1 MVTSRTEEGDVEHEG
16 AGVGIAIR
24 EFDQGLGDLVE
35 NVRVPLGEVGVL
47 DVDFDEVGEPSK
59 QPSEERHDLADH
71 VRVAELQDHLELAQC
86 QGEACLLLVLGPF
99 AQLSERRLLGA
110 AVVFVNEVEEVETLE
125 VANPGMPDG
134 QLLTLGERGRRP
146 ARNRRLHAIFELA
159 ADRINVHG
167 ELRERTLQVLGKVVA
182 VGGDEALE
190 PRADDSLDSVFEQ
203 LAIAG
208 GLDLDEVLE
217 LAGGDGIMEQR
228 LGVCSE
234 LQHVSSGVGGLLVA
248 DEHLKSVL
256 SAEPKLLLEGG
267 QDGVLILLVLRVL
280 LDLKVL
286 LVLKGVELKRSLHRW
301 GPGRGQL
308 RNDEKETAGV
318 QLVGVRGDG
327 GNGGARGA
335 EEVLEHARHDVVVVS
350 LGLGED
356 MTRLIDG
363 DHPLVAE
370 EGDPLGRAGRLQ
382 LEGGGERML
391 RRQDEGVAC
400 KGRGDRLAELLG
412 RVGGPQPWPR
422 RVVAEVG
429 ELPIEGKEAVDD
441 DVDRAAWLVVGVSAG
456 VRKNN
461 LRVVGR
467 GAGAMAR
474 NKNGEGLVGIERVG
488 IEVGRDGELLDDV
501 ESEG

>member
-1 MVTSRTEEGDVEHEG
+1 M
-16 AGVGIAIR
+16 
-24 EFDQGLGDLVE
+24 
-35 NVRVPLGEVGVL
+35 
-47 DVDFDEVGEPSK
+47 
-59 QPSEERHDLADH
+59 
-71 VRVAELQDHLELAQC
+71 
-86 QGEACLLLVLGPF
+86 
-99 AQLSERRLLGA
+99 
-110 AVVFVNEVEEVETLE
+110 
-125 VANPGMPDG
+125 
-134 QLLTLGERGRRP
+134 
-146 ARNRRLHAIFELA
+146 
-159 ADRINVHG
+159 
-167 ELRERTLQVLGKVVA
+167 
-182 VGGDEALE
+182 
-190 PRADDSLDSVFEQ
+190 
-203 LAIAG
+203 
-208 GLDLDEVLE
+208 
-217 LAGGDGIMEQR
+217 
-228 LGVCSE
+228 
-234 LQHVSSGVGGLLVA
+234 
-248 DEHLKSVL
+248 LK
-256 SAEPKLLLEGG
+256 
-267 QDGVLILLVLRVL
+267 
-280 LDLKVL
+280 
-286 LVLKGVELKRSLHRW
+286 
-301 GPGRGQL
+301 
-308 RNDEKETAGV
+308 
-318 QLVGVRGDG
+318 
-327 GNGGARGA
+327 
-335 EEVLEHARHDVVVVS
+335 HARHDVVVVS

-391 RRQDEGVAC
+391 RRRDEGVAC

-461 LRVVGR
+461 LRIVCR